1 MEKIN
6 KFVKKIP
13 VWGIVID
20 QWAGGTGL
28 PDQGGAHPIAG
39 VLKNVV
45 MWLTY
50 IFGFLGIIAFII
62 AGFLYLTAAGD
73 TGRIEQSKKAVTY
86 AIIGIVIGL
95 IGLIAIKTID
105 SLLRG

>member
-1 MEKIN
+1 VEKIN

-13 VWGIVID
+13 LWGIVID

-28 PDQGGAHPIAG
+28 PDQGGSHPIAE
-39 VLKNVV
+39 VLRNVV

-50 IFGFLGIIAFII
+50 IFGFLAIIAFII
-62 AGFLYLTAAGD
+62 AGFLYLTAGGD
-73 TGRIEQSKKAVTY
+73 TGKIEQSKKAVTY
-86 AIIGIVIGL
+86 AIIGIVVGL

-105 SLLRG
+105 FLLRG